1 MRRCAWMIAVGC
13 MGLNV
18 AAQAQEW
25 RQITYACESYAEQRH
40 PMCADCAPWQWLAAC
55 TAQNYYRQVPQQ
67 LLTGCIG
74 RVAAARGPHAL
85 PAAGDPVRDVMNCLA
100 GH

>member
-1 MRRCAWMIAVGC
+1 MIAVC
-13 MGLNV
+13 CVGLTV

-25 RQITYACESYAEQRH
+25 RQITYACENYAEQRH

-67 LLTGCIG
+67 LLTGCIS